1 MIKKISIAIVI
12 IFFTLLLVV
21 IILPFA
27 LKNKV
32 RERVQQEL
40 SERIDARIEL
50 GDFKLSLIRHFPN
63 VSLRL
68 DGIRVIG
75 NEPFQTDTLAD
86 IGRLFVSLDL
96 RSVFGDSDYEVNNIR
111 LDDASF
117 LFILLEDGQANWDI
131 YIPSPSDGDEAESE
145 DPAAEEPGNGFSLTL
160 KEVDIRRSRVVY
172 HDDKSLTYIDAS
184 DINGVFTG
192 DLAMELTTLAT
203 RDARIGAFSLR
214 YDTWPLLSRASV
226 LLTAEMDLD
235 LNQFVFTFRDNEL
248 MINELPLVFEGMVG
262 WPDDDLEMDFRFGAA
277 RADFS
282 SFLSL
287 VPALYTKDFGNLETG
302 GTLKLEGFVK
312 GAMTDTAWPGF
323 GLTLEVNNGMFRY
336 PALPASVSN
345 VQIMASILNPGP
357 DLDLTVIDI
366 PDFSM
371 DLGGNPLEARFR
383 LATPVSD
390 PQIDARIVGNLDL
403 GMVQAFYPLEEGVV
417 LGGRIES
424 DVEMRGRLSAIE
436 AGNYTDF
443 HADGHLIASEV
454 EMAGPGFEQGFEVAT
469 ADFRFNPRMV
479 RMDAFEARFGE
490 SDLGASGQI
499 DNLPGYLFDGQLLS
513 GSFSTRSAFLNLNE
527 MMDVL
532 PESETQEETELSV
545 IRVPA
550 NIDFTLDAV
559 ADRVVFGKIDLRNV
573 EGKVRLVDEQASLDN
588 LRMNLLGGDLEI
600 NGLYDTREELPRVD
614 FGLAIGGFDIRE
626 TFQTFNV
633 VRILAPVAEFA
644 TGGFSANLQL
654 NTLLDETLSPVLSSL
669 EGSGGLRSSSVR
681 LEGTPSMTALAD
693 HLKID
698 ALNEISVRDLVL
710 SFVFGDGKVEL
721 PPFDMRFGNV
731 TANVSGATYFDQRVS
746 YTMNFEIP
754 RSLFGSQANQV
765 LENLVSEASGLGVE
779 FSPGEMIPVDVLIG
793 GTFRKPELAVSL
805 AALRDRVE
813 QQLMDEANR
822 LLRET
827 EDRLRQEADQARQQV
842 EDEVEER
849 VEEVEERVGEEVEA
863 RVAQIMETAN
873 RQADNIRRTANNAA
887 ETVRKEAREQAER
900 LEREA
905 QGPIAQAAARRTAQA
920 LISQAD
926 RRAAEIEAEGERNA
940 QRVIDEAQQQVDR
953 IRNLEE

>member
-12 IFFTLLLVV
+12 IFFTLLLAV

-32 RERVQQEL
+32 RERVQREL

-75 NEPFQTDTLAD
+75 NEPFEADTLAD
-86 IGRLFVSLDL
+86 IGRLYVSLDL
-96 RSVFGDSDYEVNNIR
+96 RSVFGDSDYEVNTIR

-145 DPAAEEPGNGFSLTL
+145 DPALEEPGSGFSLTL

-184 DINGVFTG
+184 DINGIFTG
-192 DLAMELTTLAT
+192 DLAMELTTLST

-214 YDTWPLLSRASV
+214 YDTWPVLSRASV

-235 LNQFVFTFRDNEL
+235 LDKFVFTFRDNEL

-262 WPDDDLEMDFRFGAA
+262 WPADDLEMDFRFGAA
-277 RADFS
+277 RSDFS

-287 VPALYTKDFGNLETG
+287 VPALYTKDFENLESG

-390 PQIDARIVGNLDL
+390 PQIDARIVGSLDL
-403 GMVQAFYPLEEGVV
+403 GLVQTFYPLEEGVV
-417 LGGRIES
+417 LGGLIES

-443 HADGHLIASEV
+443 YADGHLIASEV

-469 ADFRFNPRMV
+469 ADFQFNPQMV

-513 GSFSTRSAFLNLNE
+513 GSFNTRSAFLNLNE

-573 EGKVRLVDEQASLDN
+573 EGRVRLVEEQASLDN
-588 LRMNLLGGDLEI
+588 LRMNLLGGEMEI

-614 FGLAIGGFDIRE
+614 FGLLIGGFDIRE

-654 NTLLDETLSPVLSSL
+654 SSLLDETLSPVLSSL

-681 LEGTPSMTALAD
+681 LENTPSMSALAD

-698 ALNEISVRDLVL
+698 ALNEISVRDLIL

-754 RSLFGSQANQV
+754 RSMFGSQANQV

-779 FSPGEMIPVDVLIG
+779 FSPGEMVPVDVLIG

-822 LLRET
+822 LLREA

-842 EDEVEER
+842 EEEVEER
-849 VEEVEERVGEEVEA
+849 VEEVRERVGEEAEA

-873 RQADNIRRTANNAA
+873 RQADNIRRTADNAA

-926 RRAAEIEAEGERNA
+926 IRAAEIEAEGERNA

-953 IRNLEE
+953 IINNEE